1 MQGDDHQE
9 QNDDELRGGRGIPGS
24 FISSELEDAT
34 ARFLAEVRRIVRR
47 RFDEDDSEDLA
58 P

>member
-1 MQGDDHQE
+1 MNSGDEHEE
-9 QNDDELRGGRGIPGS
+9 QDDGEELGERGIPGS

-47 RFDEDDSEDLA
+47 RVLDDDTEDV
-58 P
+58 